1 MSKRPQLFSLGLTAS
16 LLLTGCTFDAQLAS
30 QLLSSL
36 QSATKSG
43 ATKASISASL
53 AATGQSGDDSVIEVD
68 EDNQAVI
75 KQALQVACGGPGMRI
90 ASVQAETNTE
100 ASAEPTAEPTAE
112 ATAAPSAEPTA
123 EATAVPTAEPT
134 SAATAVPVTEADVQ
148 PVVVALADPAATP
161 NQKESH
167 SRRLKI
173 DAKLEIE
180 LRQMGRLKGQDRDRR
195 FADIQQRYPIMRNT
209 VPVPVRAK
217 GQNVQQVNSTQII
230 FVQMPQMGFSQAR
243 PAYPPQ
249 PAYRPGSQSDFRP
262 GSQPDFRPGYAS
274 GGGYGTGGHGYVPQP
289 RQGTSTVAAGRV
301 KVSGKAILDGLG
313 NLPCQGYAAPAEEAE
328 SSESADSE
336 S

>member
-53 AATGQSGDDSVIEVD
+53 AATGQTGDDSVIEVD

-90 ASVQAETNTE
+90 ASVQETNAE

-112 ATAAPSAEPTA
+112 ATAEPTAEPTA

-134 SAATAVPVTEADVQ
+134 SAATAVPASAEEVQ

-161 NQKESH
+161 NQKEAH

-209 VPVPVRAK
+209 VPVPVRAR

-230 FVQMPQMGFSQAR
+230 FVQMPQMGFGQAR

-249 PAYRPGSQSDFRP
+249 PAYRPGSQ
-262 GSQPDFRPGYAS
+262 PDYRPGYAS
-274 GGGYGTGGHGYVPQP
+274 GGGYGTGGPGYVPQP